1 MIERVMMYICMFLAV
16 MVVWPFHEFAHGFAA
31 VRCGDDTP
39 KINGRYTLN
48 PFAHFDLI
56 GLICFVFVGFGWA
69 KPVPVNPYNF
79 KKYKSGMVWV
89 SVAGVLANYILAF
102 VVYPLFRLSVNL
114 PQNWGYF
121 DDVIVTTLYLIFQ
134 FNLTFIVFNL
144 LPVYPLDGFRLIDA
158 TVSHANPVYRF
169 LRNYG
174 QYILLALIAWSFITG
189 WIPALASFDIL
200 GIALRWCAN
209 IIGFPITWFWGL
221 FF

>member
-1 MIERVMMYICMFLAV
+1 MIERILVYICMFLAV
-16 MVVWPFHEFAHGFAA
+16 MVVLPFHEFAHGFAA
-31 VRCGDDTP
+31 VKCGDDTP
-39 KINGRYTLN
+39 KLNGRYTLN

-56 GLICFVFVGFGWA
+56 GLICFVFVGLGWA
-69 KPVPVNPYNF
+69 KPVPVNPYKF
-79 KKYKSGMVWV
+79 RKYKSGLVWV

-102 VVYPLFRLSVNL
+102 IAYPLYGLSLYL
-114 PQNWGYF
+114 PENWGLF
-121 DDVIVTTLYLIFQ
+121 DDVIVLALYLIFQ

-174 QYILLALIAWSFITG
+174 QYILLALIAWSFITS
-189 WIPALASFDIL
+189 WIPALKSFDIL
-200 GIALRWCAN
+200 GIALNWCAK
-209 IIGFPITWFWGL
+209 IIGYPITWFWGL